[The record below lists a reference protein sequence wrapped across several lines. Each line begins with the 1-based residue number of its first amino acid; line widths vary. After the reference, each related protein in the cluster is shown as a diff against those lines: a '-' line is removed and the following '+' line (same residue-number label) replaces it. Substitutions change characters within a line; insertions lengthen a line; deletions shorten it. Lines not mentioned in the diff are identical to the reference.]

1 MKKITVLASAVLS
14 IVLYAAPQILRPEIV
29 PGFSGN
35 VPQLK
40 YEKITPAPEYNAAGT
55 LAFFL
60 RPEGWDN
67 SDNAWHF
74 FCNNSKAGDKTLMIY
89 RFANG
94 NTRILLKKD
103 KDNLADII
111 AKIPF
116 ANGKWTHIA
125 LSWQEKADKSA
136 TVFSLFVDG
145 KKVKTKFCRFTMD
158 GFPELRIG
166 DVPTWRPYSKFNTTL
181 GRIELHNK
189 VLSEAEV
196 AELANLKK

>member
-40 YEKITPAPEYNAAGT
+40 YEKSTPAPEYNAAGT

-116 ANGKWTHIA
+116 ANASAAIRSSIVHVGERYINVSDRIAAHISPA
-125 LSWQEKADKSA
+125 ISAGISTLLS
-136 TVFSLFVDG
+136 LY
-145 KKVKTKFCRFTMD
+145 
-158 GFPELRIG
+158 I
-166 DVPTWRPYSKFNTTL
+166 
-181 GRIELHNK
+181 
-189 VLSEAEV
+189 
-196 AELANLKK
+196 